1 MTNGILGPLN
11 IAMQQMLPLL
21 HQRCAMLLPDAA
33 EQSVLIQKQILKIF
47 YALVQYF
54 LPLDLITK
62 EIFASWMELVRQVS
76 NHLIEKEEQRMIVDK
91 IRM

>member
-1 MTNGILGPLN
+1 MLSIPPLGPLN
-11 IAMQQMLPLL
+11 VAMQQMLPML
-21 HQRCAMLLPDAA
+21 HSRCVLLLPDAS

-62 EIFASWMELVRQVS
+62 EIFASWMELVRQVG
-76 NHLIEKEEQRMIVDK
+76 
-91 IRM
+91 